1 MVISYQLSVVSK
13 ESSRVG
19 TRRFNHRVV
28 IFLCN
33 LFQRF
38 AFLIYNE
45 VSDSRIQ
52 NRNQI
57 FCEREKFGGKP

>member
-13 ESSRVG
+13 ESSRVE
-19 TRRFNHRVV
+19 TRRFNHSGV

-33 LFQRF
+33 LFWGL

-45 VSDSRIQ
+45 VSDSRI
-52 NRNQI
+52 
-57 FCEREKFGGKP
+57 